1 MDKATKEKFLQV
13 SREETLEIINREA
26 QNLNDKDLKHF
37 LAFLDVL
44 QTTTDIPTP
53 AQKNEKTPEEIAEQK
68 KQEEAEKFQEIQDE
82 LATLRREKTMS
93 DYVAKFV
100 AQGYTPELASE
111 TAAALIDGKMDTV
124 FNNQASFLKA
134 FGEQIKADL
143 QKGTPPPSSG
153 NGGKKPQ
160 DMNYAELC
168 QYLADNPGAEL

>member
-1 MDKATKEKFLQV
+1 MARIDKSTIEGFDGM
-13 SREETLEIINREA
+13 TLEQKVEA
-26 QNLNDKDLKHF
+26 LLGLEIPDSAEIERLKASVSKANSEAANWKRKHNDL
-37 LAFLDVL
+37 LSA
-44 QTTTDIPTP
+44 
-53 AQKNEKTPEEIAEQK
+53 EEQK
-68 KQEEAEKFQEIQDE
+68 KQEEAEKLQEIQDE

>member
-1 MDKATKEKFLQV
+1 MARIDKNTIEGFDGMTPEQKVEALLG
-13 SREETLEIINREA
+13 LEIPDSAEIERLKASVSKANTEA
-26 QNLNDKDLKHF
+26 ANWKRKHNDL
-37 LAFLDVL
+37 LSA
-44 QTTTDIPTP
+44 
-53 AQKNEKTPEEIAEQK
+53 EEQK

-93 DYVAKFV
+93 DYVAKF
-100 AQGYTPELASE
+100 GYTPELASE

-143 QKGTPPPSSG
+143 QKGTPPPSPG

>member
-1 MDKATKEKFLQV
+1 MARIDKSTIEGFDGMTPEQKVEALLG
-13 SREETLEIINREA
+13 LEIPDSAEIERLKASVSKANTEA
-26 QNLNDKDLKHF
+26 ANWKRKHNDL
-37 LAFLDVL
+37 LSA
-44 QTTTDIPTP
+44 
-53 AQKNEKTPEEIAEQK
+53 EEQK
-68 KQEEAEKFQEIQDE
+68 KQEEAEKFQEIQD
-82 LATLRREKTMS
+82 
-93 DYVAKFV
+93 
-100 AQGYTPELASE
+100 ELASE

>member
-68 KQEEAEKFQEIQDE
+68 KKEELRAKWFKEGKELEKIPMYERNE
-82 LATLRREKTMS
+82 TMKRIANIEMPHSVKLWS
-93 DYVAKFV
+93 DYEEVKKAHRDFIPYRGVYDLAYNCLLLGYMHGMKDAK
-100 AQGYTPELASE
+100 
-111 TAAALIDGKMDTV
+111 K
-124 FNNQASFLKA
+124 
-134 FGEQIKADL
+134 
-143 QKGTPPPSSG
+143 
-153 NGGKKPQ
+153 GKKKRT
-160 DMNYAELC
+160 EC
-168 QYLADNPGAEL
+168 K